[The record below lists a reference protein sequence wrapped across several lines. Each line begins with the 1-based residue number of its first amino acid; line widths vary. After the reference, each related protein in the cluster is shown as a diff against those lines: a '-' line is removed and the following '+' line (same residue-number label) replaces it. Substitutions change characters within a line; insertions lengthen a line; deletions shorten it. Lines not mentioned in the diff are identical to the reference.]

1 MFDILLLFLIIFP
14 FNIKS
19 LQLFLFSFFPLVWLS
34 CCAQPRNKLLCWKF
48 YYRFVYLLV
57 CISSPVMYYVLHAMN
72 VIKICIFK
80 YENIFFCSSCACWYT
95 QSELWVASGCANIRA
110 LGERGKRFSVENW
123 CRSVRR
129 KLWKAHVSTLNV
141 SLCCTN
147 QQVARWKLHIKY
159 IKIKPFF
166 FLFLFALSII

>member
-19 LQLFLFSFFPLVWLS
+19 LQLFFLVGWLS

-80 YENIFFCSSCACWYT
+80 YENIFFCSSSACWYT
-95 QSELWVASGCANIRA
+95 VSEWVAGCANIRV
-110 LGERGKRFSVENW
+110 LGERANDFAWLECEEQIVESSRLYTE
-123 CRSVRR
+123 CIFM
-129 KLWKAHVSTLNV
+129 L
-141 SLCCTN
+141 
-147 QQVARWKLHIKY
+147 
-159 IKIKPFF
+159 
-166 FLFLFALSII
+166 